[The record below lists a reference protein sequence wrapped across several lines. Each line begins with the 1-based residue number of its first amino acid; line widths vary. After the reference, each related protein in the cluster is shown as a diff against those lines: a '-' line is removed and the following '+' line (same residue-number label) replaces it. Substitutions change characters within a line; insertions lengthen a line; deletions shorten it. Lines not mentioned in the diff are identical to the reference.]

1 MIATGDFAFF
11 PAREAEQSL
20 AISLFS
26 SKFNEI
32 LPAVRGDDGALDLQI
47 DGACCA
53 KRAMR
58 NAAGGCES

>member
-26 SKFNEI
+26 SQFNEI
-32 LPAVRGDDGALDLQI
+32 LPAVRGDDGAFELQVV
-47 DGACCA
+47 CA
-53 KRAMR
+53 RRWIRK
-58 NAAGGCES
+58 AAGGCES